1 MALEYI
7 KVFYDWEE
15 ATENLSF
22 EERGRLIVA
31 MLQYAKGKDVLDLS
45 GNEKFLFPMCRN
57 LIDRAHHHYEVVV
70 ETNRKNGVLG
80 GRPKKTEKTQSVF
93 EKPKET
99 EITQSV
105 FEKPNKTEK
114 SQDKDKDKEKE
125 NEKEKY
131 KYKDKDKTKTS
142 NGSFD
147 TDDLF
152 EAALRRSYGDDFYL
166 VENKI

>member
-31 MLQYAKGKDVLDLS
+31 MLQYAKGKEILPMT

-70 ETNRKNGVLG
+70 ETNRKNGALG
-80 GRPKKTEKTQSVF
+80 GKAKAANASERYRTL
-93 EKPKET
+93 
-99 EITQSV
+99 
-105 FEKPNKTEK
+105 PNAGES
-114 SQDKDKDKEKE
+114 SQDKDKDKDKDKEKDKYK
-125 NEKEKY
+125 EKEK
-131 KYKDKDKTKTS
+131 TKQS

-147 TDDLF
+147 TDDMF
-152 EAALRRSYGDDFYL
+152 VAALRRSYGDDFYA
-166 VENKI
+166 VEKFI